1 MKLNFSNIIL
11 AGLASVTVIALSVE
25 GARSYMTKY
34 DLETRVFEL
43 EKSNLELLEKQNYLF
58 ELIVPQ
64 PALPTVGSS
73 AIQVER
79 TDRTVNHEELDLF
92 CLAKNIFHEAGIEN
106 ELGMFAVAQV
116 TINRVRNANYPN
128 TICDVV
134 MQPSQFSWANNRNR
148 RWTHPTGPKWELS
161 KQIARKVI
169 KEGYRVPAL
178 QAAVFYHADYVSPRW
193 KDSNAVIAQVGTHIF
208 YTSAR

>member
-1 MKLNFSNIIL
+1 MKLSFSSIL
-11 AGLASVTVIALSVE
+11 LTVLASITVIVLSVE
-25 GARSYMTKY
+25 GAKSYMTKY
-34 DLETRVFEL
+34 DLETRVSEL
-43 EKSNLELLEKQNYLF
+43 EQSNLELQKKQNYLF
-58 ELIVPQ
+58 DLIGTQ
-64 PALPTVGSS
+64 PSLPTVGVS

-79 TDRTVNHEELDLF
+79 TDRTVTHEELDLF
-92 CLAKNIFHEAGIEN
+92 CLAKNIFHEAGVED

-116 TINRVRNANYPN
+116 TINRVRNTNYPN

-134 MQPSQFSWANNRNR
+134 MQPSQFSWANDRTR

-178 QAAVFYHADYVSPRW
+178 QAAVFYHADYISPDW
-193 KDSNAVIAQVGTHIF
+193 KDPNAVIAQVGTHIF
-208 YTSAR
+208 YTTAR